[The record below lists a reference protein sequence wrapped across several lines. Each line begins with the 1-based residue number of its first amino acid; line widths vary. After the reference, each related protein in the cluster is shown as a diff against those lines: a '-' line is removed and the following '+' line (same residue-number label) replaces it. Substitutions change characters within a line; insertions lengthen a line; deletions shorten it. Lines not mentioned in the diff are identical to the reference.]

1 MQHFKSYILF
11 ATILMALNLKAQ
23 TNYGKIKFKQTNYI
37 DTEKIPAQFAADVP
51 KSVESFMQLTFS
63 AKASLYEADPEKKVE
78 ENPNDNT
85 PRMFRRMRERANTV
99 YYKDLS
105 SKTSLEQSKFFGKE
119 FLISDS
125 ISAYKWKVSAGE
137 QKTILGYT
145 CMKAIYKDSTNNI
158 IVFFTPQI
166 PVSSGPEKYGSLPGM
181 ILEVQSAQ
189 IHIVATEI
197 LKDEIAISPP
207 AKGDKKTRKEFEK
220 LREEKMKEQREMWG
234 NQRGGGERMIIRN

>member
-1 MQHFKSYILF
+1 MQLFKSYLIIV
-11 ATILMALNLKAQ
+11 TIFVAISLEGQ
-23 TNYGKIKFKQTNYI
+23 TTFGKIKFKQTNYI

-51 KSVESFMQLTFS
+51 KSVESFMQLTFN
-63 AKASLYEADPEKKVE
+63 KKECLYEADPDKKVE

-105 SKTSLEQSKFFGKE
+105 TKTSLEQSKFFGKE
-119 FLISDS
+119 FLIADS
-125 ISAYKWKVSAGE
+125 ISGYKWKVSAGE
-137 QKTILGYT
+137 QKSILGYT
-145 CMKAIYKDSTNNI
+145 CMKAMYKDSINNI
-158 IVFFTPQI
+158 VVFFAPQI
-166 PVSSGPEKYGSLPGM
+166 PVSFGPEKYGNLPGM

-197 LKDEIAISPP
+197 FKDEIAIVPP

-220 LREEKMKEQREMWG
+220 LRDEKMKEQREMWG
-234 NQRGGGERMIIRN
+234 NQRSGGERMIIRN